1 MATYNKELARKIIRL
16 LESDHDGE
24 VAAAA
29 RKLTGMAKGQGQNLD
44 EMLTAIYGNAA
55 PKASSGSSPFTA
67 WEAAETLR
75 KAREKA
81 TADNLKEAKANAEA
95 FRQAYPDNSAFWSG
109 ADYAKPKAPSR
120 RFKTG
125 ILADLEDRFIEYGT
139 DPLTPWETDFVND
152 ILDRKSDV
160 LSDKQAAVIDK
171 ILAKYK
177 SFAARNGDEK
187 SFWGA

>member
-16 LESDHDGE
+16 LEGEHDGE

-29 RKLTGMAKGQGQNLD
+29 RKLTGMARGQGHNLD
-44 EMLTAIYGNAA
+44 EMLAAIYGSAA

-67 WEAAETLR
+67 WDAAETLR
-75 KAREKA
+75 KDK
-81 TADNLKEAKANAEA
+81 AKAAADA
-95 FRQAYPDNSAFWSG
+95 FRQAYPNTSGFWSG
-109 ADYAKPKAPSR
+109 ADYAKPKPETPPKQR
-120 RFKTG
+120 RRYTDGKLQELHEG
-125 ILADLEDRFIEYGT
+125 YDEYGEV
-139 DPLTPWETDFVND
+139 PLTAWESEFVRD
-152 ILDRKSDV
+152 ILDRGMDHDP
-160 LSDKQAAVIDK
+160 SDKQAAVINK

>member
-16 LESDHDGE
+16 LESEHDGE

-29 RKLTGMAKGQGQNLD
+29 RKLTGMAQGQGHNLD
-44 EMLTAIYGNAA
+44 EMLAAIYGSAA

-67 WEAAETLR
+67 WDAAETLR

-81 TADNLKEAKANAEA
+81 AADNLKEAKANAEA

-109 ADYAKPKAPSR
+109 ADYAKPKQR
-120 RFKTG
+120 RFKTS
-125 ILADLEDRFIEYGT
+125 ILADLQDRFIEYGT
-139 DPLTPWETDFVND
+139 DPLTPWETEFVND
-152 ILDRKSDV
+152 ILDRGDY
-160 LSDKQAAVIDK
+160 DFTGKQVAAIDK
-171 ILAKYK
+171 ILTKYK